1 MDVNRGYVP
10 SAGEL
15 TAHVRTGVDGAVRW
29 VDRTLGSPANDPD
42 RWDQSS
48 FYARMML
55 MRSLERGE
63 LLGWVLQRDGLA
75 ENDDGRAVQL
85 RQVTSYWSE
94 ARPGL
99 HEAML
104 ELRRGADL
112 DPHSRPARDA
122 LNAAR
127 YQLDEARGWLASL
140 ADGLAANSLSVR
152 PELERGVEK
161 DPPETSYGLDRL

>member
-1 MDVNRGYVP
+1 MKRGHVP

-15 TAHVRTGVDGAVRW
+15 TAHVRTGVDGAIRW
-29 VDRTLGSPANDPD
+29 VDRTLASPVGDPE

-75 ENDDGRAVQL
+75 ETDGDRAVRL

-94 ARPGL
+94 ARPSL
-99 HEAML
+99 HQAML
-104 ELRRGADL
+104 ELRRHADL
-112 DPHSRPARDA
+112 QPYSRTARGA

-127 YQLDEARGWLASL
+127 DQLDDARGWLTSL
-140 ADGLAANSLSVR
+140 ADGLAANSLSRR
-152 PELERGVEK
+152 PEVGLVVEK
-161 DPPETSYGLDRL
+161 GSPETSYGLDRL

>member
-1 MDVNRGYVP
+1 MGVKPGYVP

-15 TAHVRTGVDGAVRW
+15 TAHVRTGVDGAIRW
-29 VDRTLGSPANDPD
+29 VDRTLDSPTASPE
-42 RWDQSS
+42 RWNEGA

-75 ENDDGRAVQL
+75 ESADERAVRF

-94 ARPGL
+94 ARPSL
-99 HEAML
+99 HQAML
-104 ELRRGADL
+104 ELRRDADL
-112 DPHSRPARDA
+112 QPHTRTARDA

-127 YQLDEARGWLASL
+127 DQLADARGWLASL
-140 ADGLAANSLSVR
+140 ADGLAANSLSR
-152 PELERGVEK
+152 NPERALAIEK
-161 DPPETSYGLDRL
+161 EAPETSYGLDRL